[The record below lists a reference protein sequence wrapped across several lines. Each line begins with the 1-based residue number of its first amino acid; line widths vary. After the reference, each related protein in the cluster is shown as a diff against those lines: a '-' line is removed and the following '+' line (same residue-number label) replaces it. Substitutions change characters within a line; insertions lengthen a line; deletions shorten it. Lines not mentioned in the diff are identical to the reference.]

1 MNDKISKYL
10 KYKRKQIGI
19 SQREMAS
26 RLGIKVQNY
35 QRYELGTRN
44 PKFDMLLKITK
55 VYGITIS
62 QFIDEFENY
71 KGECE
76 NV

>member
-26 RLGIKVQNY
+26 KLGIKYQNY
-35 QRYELGTRN
+35 QKYEYGTRC
-44 PKFDMLLKITK
+44 PKFEIIIKLKDVFNLTLSEI
-55 VYGITIS
+55 I
-62 QFIDEFENY
+62 EELENY